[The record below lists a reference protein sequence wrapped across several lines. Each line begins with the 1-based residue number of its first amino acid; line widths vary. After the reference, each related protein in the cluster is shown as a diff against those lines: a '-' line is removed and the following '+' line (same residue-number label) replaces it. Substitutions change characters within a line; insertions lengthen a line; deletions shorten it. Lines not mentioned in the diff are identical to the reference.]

1 MRHLKHEEM
10 TKLMCN
16 REIQREVALE
26 HKIDPNT
33 KTSSTAFKFVN
44 GDMHKLLMF
53 EGPVF
58 TCISY
63 LFMCINVCMHVDSY

>member
-1 MRHLKHEEM
+1 M

-58 TCISY
+58 ICISY

>member
-1 MRHLKHEEM
+1 M

-33 KTSSTAFKFVN
+33 NPSSTAFKFVN
-44 GDMHKLLMF
+44 GDAQ
-53 EGPVF
+53 V
-58 TCISY
+58 TY
-63 LFMCINVCMHVDSY
+63 V